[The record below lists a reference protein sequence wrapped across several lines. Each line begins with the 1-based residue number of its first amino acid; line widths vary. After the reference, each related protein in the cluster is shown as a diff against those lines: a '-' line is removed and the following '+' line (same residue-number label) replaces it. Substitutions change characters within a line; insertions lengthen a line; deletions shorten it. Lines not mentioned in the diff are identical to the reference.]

1 MKAYISAAMTIG
13 SDQLGK
19 AMSDHSSEAI
29 DVDLDP
35 STGASSSYPL
45 GYSGTKGSFNSV
57 KGASN
62 SYPSNYPGIG
72 GSAPMGPFGPKPG
85 EIGFMEDQSPTWAT
99 GGKTSG
105 RVPGMVM
112 GGEYIMSPQTTQQY
126 GSDFMSQLNRGH
138 LPGFAEGGLVGS
150 EKASSGDEESKAKES
165 SPTTNNVNI
174 SINIDKTGKAEPSD
188 SESSS
193 QDQSS
198 EDVTKS
204 KEFSQAIKGV
214 VLEEIVK
221 QQRPGGLLRDN
232 HSKA

>member
-1 MKAYISAAMTIG
+1 
-13 SDQLGK
+13 
-19 AMSDHSSEAI
+19 
-29 DVDLDP
+29 
-35 STGASSSYPL
+35 
-45 GYSGTKGSFNSV
+45 
-57 KGASN
+57 
-62 SYPSNYPGIG
+62 
-72 GSAPMGPFGPKPG
+72 
-85 EIGFMEDQSPTWAT
+85 
-99 GGKTSG
+99 
-105 RVPGMVM
+105 
-112 GGEYIMSPQTTQQY
+112 
-126 GSDFMSQLNRGH
+126 MSQLNRGH

-150 EKASSGDEESKAKES
+150 EKTSSGDEESKAKES